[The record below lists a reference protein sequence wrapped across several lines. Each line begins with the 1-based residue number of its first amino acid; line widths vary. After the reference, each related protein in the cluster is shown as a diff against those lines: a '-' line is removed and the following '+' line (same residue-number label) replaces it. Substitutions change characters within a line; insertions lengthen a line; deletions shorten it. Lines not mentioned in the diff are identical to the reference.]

1 MKEWV
6 KEFETTKGPKMKAEA
21 VKATEAY
28 KEGTKELDR
37 LKRLLEDGS
46 QSKSMPSEKEKR
58 IIEKNTKKLDK
69 MADKYYPKVGEAAD
83 FTWELHGSSILKSK
97 KQTNDLIKSYSN
109 HMFITQGNAQP
120 MYDLMKTDAVKKK
133 IKDIDKYEPINQDFT
148 IAEVNRGSLPP
159 HFVGHVEYMNLDNGN
174 SFVISYDP
182 LKAVGRIGYSKNS
195 LNNSISDVNKDTNV
209 WTNPN
214 NAVGGK
220 LEVTRKQVAEQRK
233 TGNKG
238 TWNNESNAKYVN
250 ENGLSNEWKDT
261 KHGNYSYREK
271 AVKDKDG
278 YYTTFII
285 DKHNPDGE
293 RSMKVLEKNFEE
305 IKRTAPRYYVEH
317 NYDWLIKENPE
328 LKKKSKSEIANMFK
342 VAAISD
348 NGEVSLEGSKE
359 SGWQWA
365 IPYVSFNTNPK
376 DGKVRPMYTGTD
388 D

>member
-1 MKEWV
+1 MNKFSKELLHSNAQGDELMHHGILGMHWGV
-6 KEFETTKGPKMKAEA
+6 RRYQPYPDNYHGDGKFVGKMRKKAKEANALVDKAFSNVRQARVDVAGKMHYYPHPIVTPLRQKPLYELHS
-21 VKATEAY
+21 KEAY
-28 KEGTKELDR
+28 KSYKKG
-37 LKRLLEDGS
+37 
-46 QSKSMPSEKEKR
+46 
-58 IIEKNTKKLDK
+58 KKLMNSVTKSGVILDDVDTEDINYGLEQLEALFKDK
-69 MADKYYPKVGEAAD
+69 KVKKPENIKNGYLNMPEINRD
-83 FTWELHGSSILKSK
+83 VNPEGSEFYRKSK
-97 KQTNDLIKSYSN
+97 PA
-109 HMFITQGNAQP
+109 M
-120 MYDLMKTDAVKKK
+120 
-133 IKDIDKYEPINQDFT
+133 
-148 IAEVNRGSLPP
+148 
-159 HFVGHVEYMNLDNGN
+159 
-174 SFVISYDP
+174 
-182 LKAVGRIGYSKNS
+182 
-195 LNNSISDVNKDTNV
+195 
-209 WTNPN
+209 
-214 NAVGGK
+214 
-220 LEVTRKQVAEQRK
+220 EQRK
-233 TGNKG
+233 TGSKG

-305 IKRTAPRYYVEH
+305 IKRTAPRYYVER
-317 NYDWLIKENPE
+317 NYDWLIEENPE

-365 IPYVSFNTNPK
+365 IPYVTFNTNPK